1 MRLVPLHKTFA
12 TTITK
17 GGKIPLKKTQNL
29 QIIAK
34 NFTRSQM
41 PPDSGNLDSLLPASS
56 RFMLQNQ
63 KNKRK
68 KNHVN
73 NSLEGLPPLRD
84 LRLFPTAIKHQ
95 RKSRIKH
102 VYISPSC
109 SFFECF
115 STTISLLKNRSN
127 QYIYCLCACLL
138 NTWKEKVAKNQQKK
152 NTRAS
157 KRWTRKR
164 AEPEEVT
171 LSFPTLFFLLNR
183 K

>member
-1 MRLVPLHKTFA
+1 
-12 TTITK
+12 
-17 GGKIPLKKTQNL
+17 
-29 QIIAK
+29 
-34 NFTRSQM
+34 M

-73 NSLEGLPPLRD
+73 HSLDGHPPLRD
-84 LRLFPTAIKHQ
+84 LRLFPTGIKHQ

-152 NTRAS
+152 KYSSIEKMNEKESRTRRGYIVVPDSFFCLTGNKKGES
-157 KRWTRKR
+157 K
-164 AEPEEVT
+164 VN
-171 LSFPTLFFLLNR
+171 LFISAFVSTPGSRLESILHARTKWN
-183 K
+183 KKACTE